1 MTSINVTEFRKN
13 LPSYLN
19 RVKEGEVVYLTNHGK
34 VIARVTPEIDSSEKS
49 KAALKALRKTAF
61 IGDIESP
68 ITDTE
73 WTADEN
79 NL

>member
-1 MTSINVTEFRKN
+1 MTSVNVTEFRKN

-19 RVKEGEVVYLTNHGK
+19 QVKEGEVVYLTNHGK
-34 VIARVTPEIDSSEKS
+34 VVARIVPEVDQSATA
-49 KAALKALRKTAF
+49 KATLKTLRKTAI

-68 ITDTE
+68 INDIE
-73 WTADEN
+73 WTADED

>member
-1 MTSINVTEFRKN
+1 MTSVNVTEFRKN

-34 VIARVTPEIDSSEKS
+34 VVARVIPEKDQSEAA
-49 KAALKALRKTAF
+49 KATLKTLRKTAI

-68 ITDTE
+68 INDIE
-73 WTADEN
+73 WTADED